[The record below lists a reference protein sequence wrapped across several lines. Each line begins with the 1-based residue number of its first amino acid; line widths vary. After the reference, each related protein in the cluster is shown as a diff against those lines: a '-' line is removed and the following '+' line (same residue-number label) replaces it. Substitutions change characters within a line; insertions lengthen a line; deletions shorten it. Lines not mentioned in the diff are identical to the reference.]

1 MNLDGDT
8 HSERNP
14 GFDREKTPWRDQL
27 RGRRHLRI
35 AYYFI
40 GTAHIVGG
48 LYVKSIFIFMSLLV
62 EHTMSLKFVNYTK
75 KKIKNNKIK
84 PNSPERLTLL
94 LTYTVPCCLFQTNEK
109 FLTQRKYSHQ
119 KDYLASEFQK
129 QRHITNCVK
138 HCFNKHVFKND
149 DNYFVATTTLKL
161 LLPHTKNANPKL
173 FWVLQITRK
182 MSIT

>member
-1 MNLDGDT
+1 
-8 HSERNP
+8 
-14 GFDREKTPWRDQL
+14 
-27 RGRRHLRI
+27 
-35 AYYFI
+35 
-40 GTAHIVGG
+40 
-48 LYVKSIFIFMSLLV
+48 MSLLV

-129 QRHITNCVK
+129 QRHITDCVK

-182 MSIT
+182 MSITWVMTVLSCLAFLRDSASVYCYVHVVKKFFTFMTQRKSSVNLHDSHQRWM